1 MTECLPSLKEK
12 ERVFLIMA
20 PISKTCDI
28 FNAVICFPFNFKLI
42 FWAKKIFNRFQSGS
56 STKFEEKKTY
66 VRVEK
71 HLELWKDALKRIEI
85 NDEC

>member
-42 FWAKKIFNRFQSGS
+42 FLGEKIFNRFQSGS
-56 STKFEEKKTY
+56 STKFET
-66 VRVEK
+66 
-71 HLELWKDALKRIEI
+71 
-85 NDEC
+85 

>member
-12 ERVFLIMA
+12 ERVFLIRA

-42 FWAKKIFNRFQSGS
+42 FWGKKIFNRFQSGS
-56 STKFEEKKTY
+56 STKFENRNFMQESKFIWNY
-66 VRVEK
+66 GRM
-71 HLELWKDALKRIEI
+71 H
-85 NDEC
+85 

>member
-42 FWAKKIFNRFQSGS
+42 FWAKKIFIRFQSGS
-56 STKFEEKKTY
+56 STKFEK
-66 VRVEK
+66 
-71 HLELWKDALKRIEI
+71 
-85 NDEC
+85 